1 MSHLARQAARA
12 GQRVTKVDTS
22 PPGDERW
29 GDEQRARER
38 ELLELMASSSE
49 GSAAFAAARDELI
62 TMHLPLVHHIAR
74 RYRDRGE
81 NYDDLVQVGTIG
93 LISAIDRFEIERG
106 LEFSTFATPTIVGE
120 IKRHFRDRTSTIRL
134 PRRLQELR
142 GPIYTASEDLTG
154 ELHRSP
160 TVREIADR
168 VGITPED
175 VLEVLEAQASF
186 RAKSLDDEGDNERG
200 VASTLGFEDP
210 GMEEVEYRES
220 LRPLLDKLPERERQI
235 IMMRFFKNMSQSEIA
250 EHVGISQMHVS
261 RLLGRALGELR
272 EGLTAD

>member
-1 MSHLARQAARA
+1 MTS
-12 GQRVTKVDTS
+12 VDTS

-38 ELLELMASSSE
+38 QLLEVLASTE
-49 GSAAFAAARDELI
+49 MGSTSFTTARDELI

-106 LEFSTFATPTIVGE
+106 LEFSTFAMPTIVGE

-142 GPIYTASEDLTG
+142 GPIYTATEDLTG

-168 VGITPED
+168 VGISPED
-175 VLEVLEAQASF
+175 VLEVLEAQASYN
-186 RAKSLDDEGDNERG
+186 AKSLDDEDDERRGG
-200 VASTLGFEDP
+200 VASTLGFIDP

-220 LRPLLDKLPERERQI
+220 LRPLLEKLPERERQI
-235 IMMRFFKNMSQSEIA
+235 IMMRFFQNMSQSEIA
-250 EHVGISQMHVS
+250 EQVGISQMHVS
-261 RLLGRALGELR
+261 RLLARALGELR
-272 EGLTAD
+272 EALTAD